1 MNQPSTSATPIREP
15 QTARG
20 QRTRAQL
27 LDAAESVFG
36 KKGFERASIAEIT
49 QAAGVALGTFYVYF
63 PDKTSIFV
71 ELIDELGARLRRSIA
86 EQVQGLT
93 FRLEIERAGFRAF
106 FEFAARHREL
116 YKIVRPCEF
125 VH

>member
-1 MNQPSTSATPIREP
+1 MNQPSSLAVALRPP
-15 QTARG
+15 QTPRG

-27 LDAAESVFG
+27 LDAAEKVFG
-36 KKGFERASIAEIT
+36 KKGFERASIAELT

-86 EQVQGLT
+86 ERVTGLDD
-93 FRLEIERAGFRAF
+93 RLQIERAGFKAF
-106 FEFAARHREL
+106 FEFAAR
-116 YKIVRPCEF
+116 
-125 VH
+125 